1 MKKLSILLI
10 GLLLVSGFAFA
21 QDVTVAG
28 SATLTFGMDLN
39 NNATGF
45 QNEAS
50 SSISLEWLSGD
61 AESGTQGWI
70 TLSGWEISFA
80 SDDAVTVAAPT
91 VSAGWMFD
99 PVKVT
104 IWSAPSFAAG
114 NAASFVFSDEDD
126 ADDVVSVALSDV
138 TLEEGEGLENVRS
151 VLTEDLEDYEDE
163 YDVTLGTSGDNDEIT
178 WIADETG
185 DTSSSYQG
193 LTASSTLGPATL
205 SLIVASAGT
214 WEDNVTNAYSLGGIA
229 AVAAGP
235 ATVTLGAHY
244 GPFAEPGDIG
254 LTAGIDATVGPA
266 TVDIGVDFWVPDE
279 TYDASLG
286 LSASVAGLGLGA
298 TTYVADGDPDMQ
310 IDQEVSVDASGLVE
324 GLGLSNTFQMVDIMT
339 FYGIYNETALSYATG
354 GIKPFAT
361 VGYLVETEAGA
372 DPANTISLTGGVE
385 LSGFVENTVFTLQ
398 YESEDLAEDG
408 DKGVIT
414 AAGKIS
420 F

>member
-21 QDVTVAG
+21 QDVTVTG

-45 QNEAS
+45 QNEAA

-80 SDDAVTVAAPT
+80 SDDAVTVAAPA
-91 VSAGWMFD
+91 VEAGWMFD
-99 PVKVT
+99 PVTVT
-104 IWSAPSFAAG
+104 IWSAPTFAAG
-114 NAASFVFSDEDD
+114 NAASFVFADEDA
-126 ADDVVSVALSDV
+126 ADDVVTVSLSDV
-138 TLEEGEGLENVRS
+138 TLDAGGEIEDVEM
-151 VLTEDLEDYEDE
+151 VLTEDLEGDE
-163 YDVTLGTSGDNDEIT
+163 TTLGTSD
-178 WIADETG
+178 TG
-185 DTSSSYQG
+185 EVTFVAAESAATASSYQG
-193 LTASSTLGPATL
+193 LTASSTFGPATL

-214 WEDNVTNAYSLGGIA
+214 WEENVTNAYALGGIA
-229 AVAAGP
+229 AVEAGP

-244 GPFAEPGDIG
+244 GPFQEPGDIG
-254 LTAGIDATVGPA
+254 LTAAIDAAVGPA
-266 TVDIGVDFWVPDE
+266 TVDLGVDFWVPDE

-286 LSASVAGLGLGA
+286 LSADVAGLGLGA
-298 TTYVADGDPDMQ
+298 TTYVADGDPLQ

-324 GLGLSNTFQMVDIMT
+324 GLTLSNTFQMVDIMT
-339 FYGIYNETALSYATG
+339 FYAIYNETALAYATG

-361 VGYLVETEAGA
+361 VGYLGETAAGA
-372 DPANTISLTGGVE
+372 DPDTTLSLTGGVE

-398 YESEDLAEDG
+398 YESEDLAEEDG

-414 AAGKIS
+414 AAGTIS